1 MNLKNYIAEI
11 IDFPKEG
18 ISFKDIT
25 PVLQSPAAFKYVIEK
40 ITAYA
45 ENLGVDVVVG
55 PEARGFLFGVPAALD
70 LGVGFIPVRK
80 PGKLPRA
87 VETAEYA
94 LEYGTDSL
102 CIHADAIKPDQKVLI
117 VDDLLATGGT
127 LKATIELIERLGGE
141 VVGCA
146 FLIELVGLPGREVLK
161 GYDMLAL
168 TQYEVNE

>member
-11 IDFPKEG
+11 VDFPKEG

-25 PVLQSPAAFKYVIEK
+25 PVLQDPEAFKYAVRK
-40 ITAYA
+40 ITEYA
-45 ENLGVDVVVG
+45 KDLGVEVVVG
-55 PEARGFLFGVPAALD
+55 PEARGFLFGVPTALD
-70 LGVGFIPVRK
+70 LGVGFVPVRK

-87 VETAEYA
+87 VEVATYE

-102 CIHADAIKPDQKVLI
+102 CIHADAIKPGQKVLI

-127 LKATIELIERLGGE
+127 LIATIELIERLGGE

-146 FLIELVGLPGREVLK
+146 FLIELIGLPGRDILK
-161 GYDMLAL
+161 DYNIMTL

>member
-1 MNLKNYIAEI
+1 MNLKNYIAEVM
-11 IDFPKEG
+11 DFPKAG

-25 PVLQSPAAFKYVIEK
+25 PILQDPEAFKYVISK
-40 ITAYA
+40 ITEYA
-45 ENLGVDVVVG
+45 KDLSVDVVVG
-55 PEARGFLFGVPAALD
+55 PEARGFLFGVPTALD
-70 LGVGFIPVRK
+70 LGVGFVPVRK

-87 VETAEYA
+87 VETAHYE

-102 CIHADAIKPDQKVLI
+102 CIHADAIKPGQKVLI

-146 FLIELVGLPGREVLK
+146 FLIELVGLAGCDVLK
-161 GYDMLAL
+161 GYDMMTL
-168 TQYEVNE
+168 TKYGMDE